1 MGDDVLDLK
10 LETIEL
16 SSPKAAVVVAT
27 LNRPERLNAMTVTM
41 FAELEALAF
50 ALNDDDE
57 TRVLILTGAGK
68 AFCAGYDLD
77 DADELAE
84 LTALGMLERQE
95 HAARGLTAIRSL
107 RIPVIAAVNGAAAGG
122 GLSLA
127 LAADIRLASESA
139 KFNAAFVRIGLSAG
153 DLGASWLLPRI
164 IGPALASEIAYTGR
178 LVGAE
183 EAERIGLV
191 NKTVDGVALMDEA
204 IAMAD
209 LICANSPGG
218 VQLSK
223 RALQANMEIGSYAA
237 ALELENRGQALLTRG
252 EDMPEAL
259 AAFKEK
265 RAPKFT
271 GR

>member
-1 MGDDVLDLK
+1 MAELK
-10 LETIEL
+10 PETMEL
-16 SSPKAAVVVAT
+16 SRPEEGIVVAT
-27 LNRPERLNAMTVTM
+27 LNRPESLNSMTVRM
-41 FAELEALAF
+41 FAELEELAF
-50 ALNDDDE
+50 ALGDDDE
-57 TRVLILTGAGK
+57 TRVLIVTGAGK

-77 DADELAE
+77 DADELTG

-95 HAARGLTAIRSL
+95 HAVRALSALRSL

-122 GLSLA
+122 GLALA
-127 LAADIRLASESA
+127 LAADIRLAAESA

-153 DLGASWLLPRI
+153 DLGSSWLLPRL

-178 LVGAE
+178 FVFAE

-191 NKTVDGVALMDEA
+191 NRVVPGEKLLDET
-204 IAMAD
+204 IAMAR
-209 LICANSPGG
+209 LIRANSPGG

-223 RALQANMEIGSYAA
+223 RALQANLEITSYAA
-237 ALELENRGQALLTRG
+237 ALELENRGQALLTRS